1 MPGLFYRILSDRTA
15 TTVTIQHGLLAGLIV
30 VAIIVAMT
38 VIRRNS
44 ALLALHVNATAAARG

>member
-30 VAIIVAMT
+30 VAIIVALT

-44 ALLALHVNATAAARG
+44 ALLSPRANATAAGRG